1 MQSHI
6 HETKQGSKK
15 SSRVFQILLRG
26 GGGRGKKFRW
36 GVFFYW
42 VVGIWGRV
50 NFTIWT
56 FSRVKTTFCKYW
68 TSIKIKITMT
78 WVCKENEDKIK
89 MVEEE
94 WLQFLLDV
102 FILCRFYWIITW
114 KLLFGGERLTF
125 AARGANKHLVRGSL
139 LGWIFPYGRMS
150 TFLGSRRN
158 SPHLPVGK
166 TLRIGLEVG
175 EGNSE
180 KR

>member
-15 SSRVFQILLRG
+15 SSRVFQILLRS
-26 GGGRGKKFRW
+26 GGGRSKKFRW

-94 WLQFLLDV
+94 WLQLKIQVLLD
-102 FILCRFYWIITW
+102 
-114 KLLFGGERLTF
+114 LLNYNMKIVIWWGEINLWCQRGKQTFGEREFT
-125 AARGANKHLVRGSL
+125 GADFSI
-139 LGWIFPYGRMS
+139 WEDEQIFC
-150 TFLGSRRN
+150 
-158 SPHLPVGK
+158 
-166 TLRIGLEVG
+166 
-175 EGNSE
+175 
-180 KR
+180 

>member
-1 MQSHI
+1 MVPRLNTLHVVQSHI

-26 GGGRGKKFRW
+26 GGGRSKKFRW

-68 TSIKIKITMT
+68 TSIKIKINMT
-78 WVCKENEDKIK
+78 CVYKENELHASW
-89 MVEEE
+89 
-94 WLQFLLDV
+94 WLFNLGCSESQFI
-102 FILCRFYWIITW
+102 FF
-114 KLLFGGERLTF
+114 LTF
-125 AARGANKHLVRGSL
+125 GRSFIFVYLCSYIHSL
-139 LGWIFPYGRMS
+139 
-150 TFLGSRRN
+150 FLKS
-158 SPHLPVGK
+158 SF
-166 TLRIGLEVG
+166 
-175 EGNSE
+175 